1 MIIYCCLSWHVHIS
15 HGQTHMAYARLCKC
29 YLLPIS
35 YYFKYHR
42 YFLHIALS
50 VRRPSC
56 TLLWHANSRAE
67 VSDCKRLTSYICDE
81 KHLGSTRL
89 PGTAGRPS
97 ERLILTPLNVQ
108 WKVKWLYR
116 PLIIAQAELESQT
129 SHEYRRALKWRMGGW
144 FQKKKK
150 KKKKDPLWVDISDWF
165 ATAASSS
172 RRFVTLSSAV
182 FSVRRLCNVCL
193 TICSLSCPSRPV
205 VKL

>member
-1 MIIYCCLSWHVHIS
+1 M
-15 HGQTHMAYARLCKC
+15 HMAYVQLCKY

-35 YYFKYHR
+35 YYFKYHQ
-42 YFLHIALS
+42 YFLYIALS
-50 VRRPSC
+50 VHWLSC
-56 TLLWHANSRAE
+56 MLPWHMNSRAE
-67 VSDCKRLTSYICDE
+67 VSDCKRLTSYICDD
-81 KHLGSTRL
+81 KHLRSTRL

-129 SHEYRRALKWRMGGW
+129 SHEYRPTLKWQRGGV
-144 FQKKKK
+144 FQ
-150 KKKKDPLWVDISDWF
+150 KKKKDPLRVAISDWF

-172 RRFVTLSSAV
+172 HRLVTLQSAV
-182 FSVRRLCNVCL
+182 FSVNRLYNVCL
-193 TICSLSCPSRPV
+193 TICSLSCPLRLV

>member
-1 MIIYCCLSWHVHIS
+1 MIIYCCLSWLVHIS
-15 HGQTHMAYARLCKC
+15 HGQTHMAYARLCKY
-29 YLLPIS
+29 YLQPIS

-42 YFLHIALS
+42 YILHIALS

-116 PLIIAQAELESQT
+116 PLIIAQAEFESQT
-129 SHEYRRALKWRMGGW
+129 SHEYRRTLKWRRGGR
-144 FQKKKK
+144 FQKKKIK
-150 KKKKDPLWVDISDWF
+150 NKRS
-165 ATAASSS
+165 
-172 RRFVTLSSAV
+172 TLSWYFRLDLLQLPHLLVASWRCRLRCLAFADCV
-182 FSVRRLCNVCL
+182 MCVWPSVVCL
-193 TICSLSCPSRPV
+193 VLRG
-205 VKL
+205 LL